1 MKMVKTAPPRLANFF
16 LRLFLGREDFLEKS
30 GDLEEV
36 YRSLCEEYGRLRA
49 RVWLWFQIL
58 NTLARLIVNSICWR
72 FEMMKNHL
80 KIAFRN
86 MQRHR
91 GFAFINIFGL
101 SVGMACCLTIFLFV
115 RDELNFEKFH
125 KNSSRIYRTIVDEYV
140 DGKWEHNVGSPDLLG
155 PALEKEF
162 PEVLSHVRLFNPNWI
177 DKWSVS
183 LGKKYFYEDNLFFAD
198 PAIFKVF
205 TLPLLRGDPKTALK
219 NPNSIVITETMAQ
232 KYFGKDDP
240 MEKVLC
246 IDDAVELKITGVA
259 KDVPKNTHFRF
270 DFLASFESMPYK
282 WALNTWR
289 TLQFYT
295 YVLLNKEYD
304 QYELDEKLSPF
315 LKKHFGEQTTMK
327 IHLQPIEDIHLHS
340 RYYNQDVATNNS
352 DISYVYI
359 FSTIALFILSI
370 ACINFMNLST
380 ARSAH
385 RAREVGVRKVVG
397 AFRGQLIKQFLGES
411 FLFSFIAAI
420 FSVFLIALFLP
431 TFNSLS
437 GKDITFNAQN
447 MVFIGGFLACVI
459 LVVGLTSGSYPSLFF
474 SSFQPTKIL
483 KGSLT
488 VGQKGVLFRRALVML
503 QFMIAACL
511 IIGTFIVYGQ
521 INYCLNKNLGFDE
534 EHVVVIPLR
543 SSSVRAKYEPYRN
556 TLLQNP
562 SVVNVAGS
570 STVPGRSVGERGM
583 FPEGNKWH
591 PRNSMFVD
599 FDFIPTFD
607 MEIKEGRNFSRD
619 FPTDVDDAY
628 IVNEAA
634 AKNFGWEDPIGKK
647 IIWAGDK
654 NKKGFVIGVV
664 KDFHYKSL
672 HQEIEPLVLHM
683 TPGIG
688 SYASIRIKSENIFNI
703 MSFIK
708 NKWQEF
714 NPGHPFDYFFL
725 DDQYDKLYRSEE
737 KMGQVFRY
745 FTVLALFIS
754 CLGLFGLSSY
764 VLEKR
769 TKEIGIRKILGA
781 SLSSIIIMV
790 SKEFSKWIILAN
802 VVAWP
807 IVYFSMNLWLE
818 NFSYRI
824 NISFWTFLLST
835 LIVMILSLLTVSY
848 QSIKAA
854 MANPAN
860 SLKYE

>member
-1 MKMVKTAPPRLANFF
+1 MSKNGSPRLANLF

-49 RVWLWFQIL
+49 QVWLWFQIL
-58 NTLARLIVNSICWR
+58 TTLARLIMNSLCWR

-80 KIAFRN
+80 KIALRN

-91 GFAFINIFGL
+91 GFSFINIFGL
-101 SVGMACCLTIFLFV
+101 SVGMACCLIIFLFI

-125 KNSSRIYRTIVDEYV
+125 KNSPRIYRTIVDEYV

-155 PALEKEF
+155 PALEKEL
-162 PEVLSHVRLFNPNWI
+162 PEVLSSVRLFNPNWI

-183 LGKKYFYEDNLFFAD
+183 FEKKYFYEDNLFFAD
-198 PAIFKVF
+198 ATIFKVF
-205 TLPLLRGDPKTALK
+205 TFPLLRGDPETALK
-219 NPNSIVITETMAQ
+219 DPNSIVITETMAQ
-232 KYFGKDDP
+232 KYFGREDP
-240 MEKVLC
+240 MGKVLR
-246 IDDAVELKITGVA
+246 IDDAVELKITGIA
-259 KDVPKNTHFRF
+259 KNVPKNTHFCF
-270 DFLASFESMPYK
+270 DFLASFESMPYQ
-282 WALNTWR
+282 WALNNWR

-304 QYELDEKLSPF
+304 QNQLDEKLSPF
-315 LKKHFGEQTTMK
+315 LKKHFGQQTKTQL
-327 IHLQPIEDIHLHS
+327 HLQPIEDIHLHS
-340 RYYNQDVATNNS
+340 RFYNQDMAPNNS

-359 FSTIALFILSI
+359 FSTIAIFILGI

-380 ARSAH
+380 ARSAQ
-385 RAREVGVRKVVG
+385 RAREVGIRKVIG
-397 AFRGQLIKQFLGES
+397 AFRAQLIKQFLGES

-420 FSVFLIALFLP
+420 VSVFLITLFLP
-431 TFNSLS
+431 TYNTLS

-447 MVFIGGFLACVI
+447 MVFIGGFLAFVI
-459 LVVGLTSGSYPSLFF
+459 FIAGLISGSYPSLFF
-474 SSFQPTKIL
+474 SSFQPAKIL
-483 KGSLT
+483 KGFLT
-488 VGQKGVLFRRALVML
+488 AGQKGILFRRALVMF
-503 QFMIAACL
+503 QFMLSVCL
-511 IIGTFIVYGQ
+511 IIGTIIVYRQ

-543 SSSVRAKYEPYRN
+543 SRSVQAKYESYRN
-556 TLLQNP
+556 ALLQNP
-562 SVVNVAGS
+562 SVLNIAGS

-583 FPEGNKWH
+583 LPEGNKWY

-599 FDFIPTFD
+599 FDFIPTFG

-634 AKNFGWEDPIGKK
+634 VKNFGWEDPIGKR

-654 NKKGFVIGVV
+654 NKKGFIIGVV
-664 KDFHYKSL
+664 KDFHYKSF
-672 HQEIEPLVLHM
+672 HQKIEPLVLHM

-688 SYASIRIKSENIFNI
+688 SYASIRIKSENILNT

-714 NPGHPFDYFFL
+714 NPGHPFDYLFL
-725 DDQYDKLYRSEE
+725 DDQYDRLYRSEK

-745 FTVLALFIS
+745 FTFLALFIS

-790 SKEFSKWIILAN
+790 SKEFSKWIFLAN

-835 LIVMILSLLTVSY
+835 VIVMALSLFTVSY
-848 QSIKAA
+848 QSVKAA
-854 MANPAN
+854 MTNPAN

>member
-1 MKMVKTAPPRLANFF
+1 MREYPPPRLANFF
-16 LRLFLGREDFLEKS
+16 LRLFLDREEFLEKS

-36 YRSLCEEYGRLRA
+36 YRSLCREYGRSRA
-49 RVWLWFQIL
+49 RLWLWFQL
-58 NTLARLIVNSICWR
+58 FSTLARFVMNSISWR

-80 KIAFRN
+80 KMAFRN
-86 MQRHR
+86 MQRHK

-101 SVGMACCLTIFLFV
+101 SVGITCCLMISLFV

-155 PALEKEF
+155 PVLEKEF
-162 PEVLSHVRLFNPNWI
+162 PEVLSCVRLFNPNWI

-183 LGKKYFYEDNLFFAD
+183 FEKKYFYEDNLFFAD
-198 PAIFKVF
+198 PTIFKVF
-205 TLPLLRGDPKTALK
+205 TFPLLRGDPETALK
-219 NPNSIVITETMAQ
+219 DTNAIVITETMAQ
-232 KYFGKDDP
+232 KYFGKEDP
-240 MEKVLC
+240 IGKVLS
-246 IDDAVELKITGVA
+246 IDDTVDLKITGVA
-259 KDVPKNTHFRF
+259 KNVPMNTHFRF
-270 DFLASFESMPYK
+270 DFLASFESMPYT
-282 WALNTWR
+282 WALNNWR

-295 YVLLNKEYD
+295 YVLLNMEYAQD
-304 QYELDEKLSPF
+304 ELDDKLSPF
-315 LKKHFGEQTTMK
+315 LKKHFGQQTNMK
-327 IHLQPIEDIHLHS
+327 LHFQPIEDIHLHS
-340 RYYNQDVATNNS
+340 RYYDQDMASNNS
-352 DISYVYI
+352 DISHVFI
-359 FSTIALFILSI
+359 LSTIAVFILGI

-380 ARSAH
+380 ARSAQ
-385 RAREVGVRKVVG
+385 RAREVGVRKVIG

-420 FSVFLIALFLP
+420 VSVFLIGLFLP
-431 TFNSLS
+431 TFNTLS

-447 MVFIGGFLACVI
+447 ILYIGGFLASVI
-459 LVVGLTSGSYPSLFF
+459 LISGFISGSYPSLFF
-474 SSFQPTKIL
+474 SSFQPMKIL
-483 KGSLT
+483 KGSLST
-488 VGQKGVLFRRALVML
+488 GQKGVLFRRALVTL
-503 QFMIAACL
+503 QFTISVCL

-543 SSSVRAKYEPYRN
+543 SRSVQAKYESYRN
-556 TLLQNP
+556 ALLQNP

-583 FPEGNKWH
+583 FPEGNKWY

-599 FDFIPTFD
+599 FDFIPTFG

-634 AKNFGWEDPIGKK
+634 VKNFGWKDPVGKK

-664 KDFHYKSL
+664 KDFHYKSF
-672 HQEIEPLVLHM
+672 HQKIEPLVLHM

-688 SYASIRIKSENIFNI
+688 SYASIRMKSENILNT

-725 DDQYDKLYRSEE
+725 DDQYGRLYRSEE
-737 KMGQVFRY
+737 KMGRVFRY
-745 FTVLALFIS
+745 FTFLALFIS

-764 VLEKR
+764 ILEKR

-781 SLSSIIIMV
+781 SVLGIIIMV
-790 SKEFSKWIILAN
+790 SKEFSRWILLAN
-802 VVAWP
+802 VIAWP
-807 IVYFSMNLWLE
+807 IAYFSMNLWLE

-824 NISFWTFLLST
+824 DISIWTFLLST
-835 LIVMILSLLTVSY
+835 LIVVVLSLLTVSY
-848 QSIKAA
+848 QSTKTA

-860 SLKYE
+860 SLRYE

>member
-1 MKMVKTAPPRLANFF
+1 MGKNAPPRLANLF

-36 YRSLCEEYGRLRA
+36 YRSLYEEYGRLRA
-49 RVWLWFQIL
+49 RVWLWFQVL
-58 NTLARLIVNSICWR
+58 TTLARLIVNSICWR

-80 KIAFRN
+80 KLAFRN

-91 GFAFINIFGL
+91 GFSFINIFGL
-101 SVGMACCLTIFLFV
+101 SVGMACCLMIFLFV
-115 RDELNFEKFH
+115 RDELDFEKFH
-125 KNSSRIYRTIVDEYV
+125 KNSPRIYRTIVDEYV

-155 PALEKEF
+155 PALEKEL
-162 PEVLSHVRLFNPNWI
+162 PEVLTSVRLFNPNWI

-183 LGKKYFYEDNLFFAD
+183 FEKKYFYEDNLFFAD
-198 PAIFKVF
+198 ATIFKVF
-205 TLPLLRGDPKTALK
+205 TFHLLRGDPETALK
-219 NPNSIVITETMAQ
+219 DPNSIVITETMAQ

-240 MEKVLC
+240 MGKVLC

-259 KDVPKNTHFRF
+259 KNVPKNTHFRF
-270 DFLASFESMPYK
+270 DLLASFESMPYQ
-282 WALNTWR
+282 WALNNWR

-304 QYELDEKLSPF
+304 QNQLNEKLSPF
-315 LKKHFGEQTTMK
+315 LKKHFGQQTNTQL
-327 IHLQPIEDIHLHS
+327 HLQPIEDIHLHS
-340 RYYNQDVATNNS
+340 RYYNQDMAPNNS

-359 FSTIALFILSI
+359 FSTIAIFILGI

-380 ARSAH
+380 ARSAQ
-385 RAREVGVRKVVG
+385 RAREIGVRKVIG
-397 AFRGQLIKQFLGES
+397 AFRAQLIKQFLGES

-420 FSVFLIALFLP
+420 VSVFLITVFLP
-431 TFNSLS
+431 TYNTLS
-437 GKDITFNAQN
+437 GKHITFNAQN
-447 MVFIGGFLACVI
+447 MVFIGGFLASVI
-459 LVVGLTSGSYPSLFF
+459 LIAGLISGSYPSLFF
-474 SSFQPTKIL
+474 SSFQPAKIL

-488 VGQKGVLFRRALVML
+488 VGQKGVLFRRALVMF
-503 QFMIAACL
+503 QFMLSVCL
-511 IIGTFIVYGQ
+511 IIGTIIVYRQ

-543 SSSVRAKYEPYRN
+543 CRSVQAKYESYRN
-556 TLLQNP
+556 ALLQNP
-562 SVVNVAGS
+562 SLLNVAGS
-570 STVPGRSVGERGM
+570 STVPGRSVGERGIL
-583 FPEGNKWH
+583 PEGNKWY

-599 FDFIPTFD
+599 FDFIPTFG

-634 AKNFGWEDPIGKK
+634 VKNFGWEDPIGKK

-654 NKKGFVIGVV
+654 NKKGFIVGVV
-664 KDFHYKSL
+664 KDFHYKSF
-672 HQEIEPLVLHM
+672 HQKIEPLVLHM

-688 SYASIRIKSENIFNI
+688 SYASIRIKSENILNT

-725 DDQYDKLYRSEE
+725 DDQYDRLYRSEE
-737 KMGQVFRY
+737 KMGRVFRY
-745 FTVLALFIS
+745 FTFLALFIS

-781 SLSSIIIMV
+781 SVSGIIVMV
-790 SKEFSKWIILAN
+790 SKEFGKWILLAN
-802 VVAWP
+802 VIAWP
-807 IVYFSMNLWLE
+807 IAYFSMNLWLE

-824 NISFWTFLLST
+824 EISIWMFLLST
-835 LIVMILSLLTVSY
+835 LIVMVLSLLTVSY
-848 QSIKAA
+848 QSIKTAL
-854 MANPAN
+854 ANPAN
-860 SLKYE
+860 SLRYE